1 MENQIEE
8 VEQIL
13 IDTLDTLVTTYK
25 GTGLYADDEV
35 RIDIAM
41 KIVKLIEGLNN
52 LEMMYGMKYEF
63 DMDMLDTEEE
73 ETDDNGEQS

>member
-1 MENQIEE
+1 MDNQIEE

-25 GTGLYADDEV
+25 GTGLYADDDV

-41 KIVKLIEGLNN
+41 KVVKILEGLNN
-52 LEMMYGMKYEF
+52 LEMIYGMKFEF
-63 DMDMLDTEEE
+63 DMDMLDEE
-73 ETDDNGEQS
+73 GESEDE

>member
-1 MENQIEE
+1 MDNQIEE

-25 GTGLYADDEV
+25 GTGLYADDDV

-41 KIVKLIEGLNN
+41 KVVKILEGLNN
-52 LEMMYGMKYEF
+52 LEMMYGMKFEF
-63 DMDMLDTEEE
+63 DMDMLDEE
-73 ETDDNGEQS
+73 GESEDE

>member
-1 MENQIEE
+1 MDNQIEE

-25 GTGLYADDEV
+25 GTGLYADDDV

-41 KIVKLIEGLNN
+41 KIVKILEGLNN
-52 LEMMYGMKYEF
+52 LEMMYGMKFEF
-63 DMDMLDTEEE
+63 DMDMLDEG
-73 ETDDNGEQS
+73 GENEDE

>member
-25 GTGLYADDEV
+25 GTGLYADDDV

-41 KIVKLIEGLNN
+41 KVVKILEGLNN
-52 LEMMYGMKYEF
+52 LEMMYGMKFEF
-63 DMDMLDTEEE
+63 DMDMLDEE
-73 ETDDNGEQS
+73 GESEDE